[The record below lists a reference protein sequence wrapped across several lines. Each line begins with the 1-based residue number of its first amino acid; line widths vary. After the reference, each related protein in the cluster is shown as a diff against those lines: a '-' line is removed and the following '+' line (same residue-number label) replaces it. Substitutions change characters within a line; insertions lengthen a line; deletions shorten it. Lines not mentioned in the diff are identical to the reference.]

1 MELKML
7 SVAVGAQAPE
17 FSLKNQNN
25 KTVALSDYRGS
36 WLVLY
41 FYPKDDTP
49 GCTKQA
55 CGFTERKPHFDKLGA
70 KVVGVSADHPED
82 HRMFFDKYD
91 LEVELLSD
99 PETTVLQTYQVWGEQ
114 EWQGKTYM
122 GIRRETFLIN
132 PDGVVVY
139 HWPNVRPATHA
150 QEVRAK
156 VAQLS

>member
-1 MELKML
+1 MS
-7 SVAVGAQAPE
+7 SVAVGAQAPD
-17 FSLKNQNN
+17 FSLANQDNE
-25 KTVALSDYRGS
+25 TRALSDYRGS

-55 CGFTERKPHFDKLGA
+55 CGFTDRKPHLDKLGA
-70 KVVGVSADHPED
+70 KVVGVSADHVED
-82 HRMFFDKYD
+82 HKMFIEKYN

-99 PETTVLQTYQVWGEQ
+99 PEKTMLKEYQVWGEQ
-114 EWQGKTYM
+114 EWQGKKYM

-132 PDGVVVY
+132 PNGVVVY
-139 HWPNVRPATHA
+139 HWPNVRPDQHA

-156 VAQLS
+156 IAQLS